1 MRFALI
7 LLLFATPA
15 FAPAFAQD
23 DGGATSYPASYFS
36 ANQPSTALDM
46 VRLLPGFRL
55 QNGDGG
61 LRGFSG
67 SVGNILIDG
76 QLPTSKEESPEQLLQ
91 RISASSVDHI
101 ELIRG
106 AADMHGYA
114 VLANVVR
121 LSGSSLSGRAEAE
134 LAATHFGTSAPG
146 LALHLTRQGD
156 DSTLDL
162 SASYGR
168 EIQGMHGFGARGR
181 FAPDGTPLRLA
192 QYAFPELQNYAEFS
206 STYRQGLWEGDLTLG
221 LVVKQ
226 QRDYSRVEERIYFP
240 ASAYSSGLESD
251 RARNGEAR
259 LDYQRPVG
267 DWGQLQLFVVHRLEE
282 QDEISQTTTSTGTDL
297 SRSRYNQREDVARLA
312 WQRQEGAL
320 KLEAGAEGAI
330 NVLNSRSVLTVG
342 GMPVILPAANLRV
355 EEDRGEFF
363 TAATWRFNPALL
375 SEVGARYEISTL
387 KQSGDS
393 SLIKDLSF
401 FKPRWL
407 TSWDFA
413 PGHQLRFLIER
424 QVGQL
429 DFRDFASST
438 SLNSNIVTA
447 GNENLEPWRSLI
459 VSLTW
464 ERHFWDRASL
474 VVEARREF
482 VSHVVDHV
490 PVFAGSRVFDAVG
503 NIGNGLRDV
512 VQASLILPMDEWG
525 LTGVTLKG
533 DGGFQYSRIRD
544 PATGLKRRFSAYQPF
559 WVNAEIDYD
568 IPDDNLR
575 LGVTFHDDARD
586 TEYRVDEITSSYHGI
601 KLGAFVEYKPTP
613 DWTVRLFGNDLAQ
626 SAFYRDRD
634 IYPGL
639 RGSVPLGQI
648 EHRTLNNG
656 AQVGIHVQRDF

>member
-1 MRFALI
+1 MRFILA

-15 FAPAFAQD
+15 FAQD
-23 DGGATSYPASYFS
+23 DGSGVSNYPASYFS

-55 QNGDGG
+55 QNGDSD

-91 RISASSVDHI
+91 RIAASAVDHI

-121 LSGSSLSGRAEAE
+121 LSRTSLSGRAEAQF
-134 LAATHFGTSAPG
+134 AATHFGTSAPSLG
-146 LALHLTRQGD
+146 LHLTRQGEE
-156 DSTLDL
+156 STLDL
-162 SASYGR
+162 SATYGR
-168 EIQGMHGFGARGR
+168 EIQGMHGFGSRGR
-181 FAPDGTPLRLA
+181 FTPDGAPLRLA
-192 QYAFPELQNYAEFS
+192 QYAFPELKNYAEFS
-206 STYRQGLWEGDLTLG
+206 STYRQGLWDGDLTLG

-226 QRDYSRVEERIYFP
+226 QREYSRVEERISFP
-240 ASAYSSGLESD
+240 ATAYSSGLESD

-259 LDYQRPVG
+259 LDYQRPLG

-282 QDEISQTTTSTGTDL
+282 QDEISQTSTIAGTDL
-297 SRSRYNQREDVARLA
+297 ARSRYNQREDVARLA

-330 NVLNSRSVLTVG
+330 NVLSSRSVLTVG
-342 GMPVILPAANLRV
+342 GAPVILPAANLRV

-363 TAATWRFNPALL
+363 TTATWRFNPVVT
-375 SEVGARYEISTL
+375 SELGARHEISTL
-387 KQSGDS
+387 RQSGDS
-393 SLIKDLSF
+393 RLTKNLSF

-413 PGHQLRFLIER
+413 DGHQLRFLIER

-429 DFRDFASST
+429 EFRDFASST
-438 SLNSNIVTA
+438 SLNMNTVTA
-447 GNENLEPWRSLI
+447 GNQNLEPERRLILSL
-459 VSLTW
+459 SW

-474 VVEARREF
+474 VLEARREF

-490 PVFAGSRVFDAVG
+490 PVFAGARVFDAVG
-503 NIGNGLRDV
+503 NIGNGLRDTL
-512 VQASLILPMDEWG
+512 QANLILPMAEWG
-525 LTGVTLKG
+525 LTGMTFKG
-533 DGGFQYSRIRD
+533 DGGFQYSRVRD

-559 WVNAEIDYD
+559 WINAEIDYD
-568 IPDDNLR
+568 MPEENLR

-586 TEYRVDEITSSYHGI
+586 IEYRIDEITASYHGI
-601 KLGAFVEYKPTP
+601 KLGAFVEYKPTE
-613 DWTVRLFGNDLAQ
+613 DWTLRLFGTDLAQ

-639 RGSVPLGQI
+639 RGAVPLGQV
-648 EHRTLNNG
+648 EHRALNNG
-656 AQVGIHVQRDF
+656 ALVGIHIQRNF